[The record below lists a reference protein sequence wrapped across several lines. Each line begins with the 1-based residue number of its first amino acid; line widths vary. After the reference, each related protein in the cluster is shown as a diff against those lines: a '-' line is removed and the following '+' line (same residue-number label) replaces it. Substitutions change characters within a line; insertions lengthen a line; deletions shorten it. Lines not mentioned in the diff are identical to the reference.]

1 MRRTLRTRHAQRAP
15 RPRISLSET
24 SLWRDPRF
32 VRCWA
37 SGAVSRLGDEVS
49 EVAVPLI
56 AVGLLDASAAQ
67 IAWLIALASA
77 PNLLGILLG
86 AWVDGRRRKR
96 RLLIATDL
104 VRAGVLLSLPIAYL
118 WGTLTLTQLYAVALL
133 TGLAGVVA
141 GCAWQPLFV
150 RLVPPSAYV
159 DANSKFSAARSASF
173 VAGPAIGGGLVQ
185 ALSAPVTVVVDALSF
200 LVSALLLGR
209 VRVEEAAPAV
219 RAGAA
224 VPALLR
230 DARDGLAFVVR
241 HRVLR
246 ASLGCC
252 TTVNFFTFLAGT
264 GMVVLFAD
272 RVLGLSPAAIGL
284 TMGVGAT
291 GSLVGALT
299 APWLSRRIGVGRAV
313 VVGAVLFPAPY
324 ALAAVAGGPAWAA
337 AGCLGGTYFLV
348 GLGVMWF
355 DVNLNSLQTAVT
367 PDALR
372 SRVTGAFSTVNY
384 GARPLGALVGG
395 VLATT
400 FGLRATLVTVA
411 VGGVLSVLWLLPS
424 PIPGIRSLAELPV
437 QQPARKAEF
446 VSSDKPA

>member
-1 MRRTLRTRHAQRAP
+1 M
-15 RPRISLSET
+15 SLSAT

-37 SGAVSRLGDEVS
+37 SGAVSQFGDRVS

-67 IAWLIALASA
+67 IAWLTALAWA
-77 PNLLGILLG
+77 PHLLGMLLG

-96 RLLIATDL
+96 RLLIVTDL
-104 VRAGVLLSLPIAYL
+104 VRAGVLLSLPVAYL
-118 WGTLTLTQLYAVALL
+118 WGTVTLAQLYAVALL

-141 GCAWQPLFV
+141 GCAWQPLFA
-150 RLVPPSAYV
+150 RLVPPSSYV

-173 VAGPAIGGGLVQ
+173 VAGPAVGGGLVQ

-200 LVSALLLGR
+200 LASALLLGR
-209 VRVEEAAPAV
+209 IKVDEPEPAP
-219 RAGAA
+219 RTGAA

-241 HRVLR
+241 HPVLR

-264 GMVVLFAD
+264 GLIVLFAD
-272 RVLGLSPAAIGL
+272 RVLHLSPGAIGL

-313 VVGAVLFPAPY
+313 AVGVVLFPAPY

-337 AGCLGGTYFLV
+337 AGCLGGAYFLV
-348 GLGVMWF
+348 GLGVMWM

-384 GARPLGALVGG
+384 GVRPLGALAGG
-395 VLATT
+395 ALATT

-424 PIPGIRSLAELPV
+424 PIPGIRSLDQLPAEQAEQAGHDEQAEHDEQAGQAAGLSPLDSPV
-437 QQPARKAEF
+437 
-446 VSSDKPA
+446 

>member
-1 MRRTLRTRHAQRAP
+1 MRRPRTP
-15 RPRISLSET
+15 RPRIPLSET
-24 SLWRDPRF
+24 SLWRDRPFRLT
-32 VRCWA
+32 WT
-37 SGAVSRLGDEVS
+37 SGAVSQFGDRIS

-67 IAWLIALASA
+67 VALLTALAWA
-77 PNLLGILLG
+77 PNLLGIVLG

-96 RLLIATDL
+96 RLLIVTDL
-104 VRAGVLLSLPIAYL
+104 VRAGVLLSLPLAHL
-118 WGTLTLTQLYAVALL
+118 WGTVTLGQLYAVAVL

-141 GCAWQPLFV
+141 GCAWQPLFA
-150 RLVPPSAYV
+150 RLVPPSSYV

-173 VAGPAIGGGLVQ
+173 VAGPAVGGGLVQ

-200 LVSALLLGR
+200 LASALLLGR
-209 VRVEEAAPAV
+209 ITVDEPAPAA
-219 RAGAA
+219 RTGAA

-241 HRVLR
+241 HPVLR

-272 RVLGLSPAAIGL
+272 RVLHLSPGAIGL
-284 TMGVGAT
+284 TMGIGAT

-299 APWLSRRIGVGRAV
+299 APRLSRRLGVGRAV
-313 VVGAVLFPAPY
+313 AVGAVLFPAPY
-324 ALAAVAGGPAWAA
+324 ALAALAGGPAWAA
-337 AGCLGGTYFLV
+337 AGCLGGAYFLV

-372 SRVTGAFSTVNY
+372 SRVTGAFGTVNY
-384 GARPLGALVGG
+384 GVRPLGALAGG
-395 VLATT
+395 ALATA

-411 VGGVLSVLWLLPS
+411 VGGVLSVLWLLSS
-424 PIPGIRSLAELPV
+424 PIPGIRSLAELPAE
-437 QQPARKAEF
+437 PAPQTAGL
-446 VSSDKPA
+446 SPLDNPL